1 VPKTSQKAYTLPAGH
16 LLLALAI
23 VAVWGTNFVVIK
35 LSLGAFP
42 PFLFAAL
49 RYTFA
54 FLPLVFFVPRPKV
67 SWVNLCVYGL
77 AVGVGQFG
85 ILYFAVDGRISPGLA
100 SLVIQ
105 TQVFF
110 TIGFAMFFAKER
122 LRTYQMLAVLVA
134 LTGLGI
140 IALHTDANTTFLGLA
155 LVVFTGFSWGVA
167 NTVSRRAG
175 SINMLSYVV
184 WASAFAIPPLFAIS
198 FIFEGGW
205 DVGTKE
211 ENEARLMALGHGI
224 EVPEGASVWQTC
236 RNLSCCNPAHIAI
249 QPAGPGRMKLR
260 ASHRGGRPLKHK
272 FTDADFEYIWNN
284 PDNMG
289 APAFGRYFNVHS
301 QLINNIQNGWR
312 FREEIERIM
321 GPQVYWGKNRI
332 RKYMDETEN
341 STRNTRDTAGDG
353 SGV

>member
-1 VPKTSQKAYTLPAGH
+1 MPKTSQKSYSLPASH

-35 LSLGAFP
+35 LSLAAFP

-54 FLPLVFFVPRPKV
+54 FLPLVFFVPRPKT
-67 SWVNLCVYGL
+67 SWVNLCIYGL

-85 ILYFAVDGRISPGLA
+85 VLYFAIDGRISPGLA

-110 TIGFAMFFAKER
+110 TIGFAMFFVKER

-134 LTGLGI
+134 MAGLGI
-140 IALHTDANTTFLGLA
+140 IALHTDATTTFLGLA

-175 SINMLSYVV
+175 SINMLAYVV

-198 FIFEGGW
+198 FLFEGGW
-205 DVGTKE
+205 EHMNASLTLAPVGAWAGVLWQSWGNTIFGYSAWAWLLSKHP
-211 ENEARLMALGHGI
+211 AAVVAPAPLL
-224 EVPEGASVWQTC
+224 VPIFG
-236 RNLSCCNPAHIAI
+236 
-249 QPAGPGRMKLR
+249 
-260 ASHRGGRPLKHK
+260 
-272 FTDADFEYIWNN
+272 
-284 PDNMG
+284 MG
-289 APAFGRYFNVHS
+289 AAAYFLGESLPAWKILAAGLVILG
-301 QLINNIQNGWR
+301 LIINLFWPN
-312 FREEIERIM
+312 IERSLK
-321 GPQVYWGKNRI
+321 QRF
-332 RKYMDETEN
+332 
-341 STRNTRDTAGDG
+341 S
-353 SGV
+353 

>member
-1 VPKTSQKAYTLPAGH
+1 MPKVTKDAQKAYSLPASH

-35 LSLGAFP
+35 LSLGSFP

-122 LRTYQMLAVLVA
+122 LRIYQTVAVLVA
-134 LTGLGI
+134 MTGLGI

-198 FIFEGGW
+198 YVFEGGW
-205 DVGTKE
+205 NSINSSITS
-211 ENEARLMALGHGI
+211 A
-224 EVPEGASVWQTC
+224 P
-236 RNLSCCNPAHIAI
+236 
-249 QPAGPGRMKLR
+249 
-260 ASHRGGRPLKHK
+260 
-272 FTDADFEYIWNN
+272 
-284 PDNMG
+284 MG
-289 APAFGRYFNVHS
+289 AWAGVLWQSWGNTIFGYSAWAWLLSKHPAAVVAPAPLLVPIFGMGAAAYFLAEPLPPWKILAAGLVITG
-301 QLINNIQNGWR
+301 LVINLFWPN
-312 FREEIERIM
+312 IER
-321 GPQVYWGKNRI
+321 VLKR
-332 RKYMDETEN
+332 RF
-341 STRNTRDTAGDG
+341 S
-353 SGV
+353 

>member
-1 VPKTSQKAYTLPAGH
+1 MPKTSQKSYSLPASH

-35 LSLGAFP
+35 LSLTAFP

-54 FLPLVFFVPRPKV
+54 FLPLVFFVPRPKT
-67 SWVNLCVYGL
+67 SWVNLCIYGL

-85 ILYFAVDGRISPGLA
+85 VLYFAINGRISPGLA

-134 LTGLGI
+134 MTGLGI
-140 IALHTDANTTFLGLA
+140 IALHTDATTTFLGLA

-175 SINMLSYVV
+175 SINMLAYVV

-198 FIFEGGW
+198 FLFEGGW
-205 DVGTKE
+205 EHMNISLTSAPVGAWAGVLWQSWGNTIFGYSAWAWLLSKHP
-211 ENEARLMALGHGI
+211 AAVVAPAPLL
-224 EVPEGASVWQTC
+224 VPIFG
-236 RNLSCCNPAHIAI
+236 
-249 QPAGPGRMKLR
+249 
-260 ASHRGGRPLKHK
+260 
-272 FTDADFEYIWNN
+272 
-284 PDNMG
+284 MG
-289 APAFGRYFNVHS
+289 AAAYFLGESLPAWKILAAGLVILG
-301 QLINNIQNGWR
+301 LIINLFWPN
-312 FREEIERIM
+312 IERSLK
-321 GPQVYWGKNRI
+321 QRF
-332 RKYMDETEN
+332 
-341 STRNTRDTAGDG
+341 S
-353 SGV
+353 

>member
-1 VPKTSQKAYTLPAGH
+1 VNNIPQKSYSLPASH

-35 LSLGAFP
+35 LSLNSFP

-54 FLPLVFFVPRPKV
+54 FLPLALFFPIPKV
-67 SWVNLCVYGL
+67 SWINLCIYGV

-85 ILYFAVDGRISPGLA
+85 ILYFAIDGRISPGLA

-122 LRTYQMLAVLVA
+122 LRTYQVIALLVA
-134 LTGLGI
+134 IIGLVV

-155 LVVFTGFSWGVA
+155 LVVFAGLSWGVA

-184 WASAFAIPPLFAIS
+184 WASGFAIPPLFVMS
-198 FIFEGGW
+198 YLFEGGW
-205 DVGTKE
+205 SHMSSSLAMAPVGAWAGVLWQSWANTLFGYGAWAWLLSKHP
-211 ENEARLMALGHGI
+211 AAVVAPAPLL
-224 EVPEGASVWQTC
+224 VPIFG
-236 RNLSCCNPAHIAI
+236 
-249 QPAGPGRMKLR
+249 
-260 ASHRGGRPLKHK
+260 
-272 FTDADFEYIWNN
+272 
-284 PDNMG
+284 MG
-289 APAFGRYFNVHS
+289 AAAYFLAEPLPPWKIEAAGLVIAG
-301 QLINNIQNGWR
+301 LIVNLFWPS
-312 FREEIERIM
+312 IELKLKRHF
-321 GPQVYWGKNRI
+321 
-332 RKYMDETEN
+332 
-341 STRNTRDTAGDG
+341 S
-353 SGV
+353 